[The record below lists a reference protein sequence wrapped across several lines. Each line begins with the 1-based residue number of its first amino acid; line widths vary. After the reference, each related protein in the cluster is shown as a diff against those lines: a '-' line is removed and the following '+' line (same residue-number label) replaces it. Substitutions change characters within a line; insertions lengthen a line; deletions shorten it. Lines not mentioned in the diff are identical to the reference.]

1 MAVCVYNQLRP
12 SPVEYEFKCRNAGVD
27 LRPFKDEIER
37 EIDHLCT
44 LRFQPDEIAY
54 LKGIRFIDPAFL
66 DVLRL
71 IQLNRDH
78 VKVYEKDGEL
88 KITISG
94 NWLLTI
100 WFEVPVL
107 AIVNEVYFRH
117 AIPRSPYPPEEARGQ
132 SMKEATEH
140 LQLWIDIAKIP
151 NKYGN
156 FKFADFGT
164 RRRFSFAWHDTVVKT
179 LSEQLPP
186 DIFVGTSNVFLAK
199 KYGVKAIG
207 TMAHE
212 LICGGQAQNVSL
224 ANSQKFMLEKWADE
238 FRGSLGTA
246 LSDTISMDAF
256 LADFD
261 LDLANR
267 FDSVRIDSGDPIQCG
282 EKMVAHYR
290 RLGINPM
297 AKTLIFSDGLDF
309 KKARDISMYFDGTI
323 KTSFGIGTKLTND
336 VPGYDPLNIVIK
348 MTRCNDRPV
357 AKISE
362 SPGKSMCT
370 DATYMAYL
378 KSVFDDRVVKFKK
391 RL

>member
-1 MAVCVYNQLRP
+1 MAQCVYNQIKP
-12 SPVEYEFKCRNAGVD
+12 CPVEYEFKCRNAGVD

-54 LKGIRFIDPAFL
+54 LKTIRFIDPSFL

-78 VKVYEKDGEL
+78 VRVYEKDGEL

-107 AIVNEVYFRH
+107 AIVNEVYFRN
-117 AIPRSPYPPEEARGQ
+117 IKPDGIEPERVVDGAMDRLL
-132 SMKEATEH
+132 S
-140 LQLWIDIAKIP
+140 KIKLIKDLP
-151 NKYGN
+151 
-156 FKFADFGT
+156 FKLADFGT
-164 RRRFSFAWHDTVVKT
+164 RRRFSLAWQDTVVKT
-179 LSEQLPP
+179 LARELPP
-186 DIFVGTSNVFLAK
+186 SIFVGTSNVFLAK

-212 LICGGQAQNVSL
+212 FIQCGQAQDVSL
-224 ANSQKFMLEKWADE
+224 ASSQKYMLEKWADE

-267 FDSVRIDSGDPIQCG
+267 FDSVRIDSGDPIECCN
-282 EKMVAHYR
+282 KLIDHYR
-290 RLGINPM
+290 RMGIDPM
-297 AKTLIFSDGLDF
+297 TKTAIFSDGLDF
-309 KKARDISMYFDGTI
+309 STAHDLSAFFDNKI
-323 KTSFGIGTKLTND
+323 KTSFGIGTNLTND
-336 VPGYDPLNIVIK
+336 IPGFKPLNIVIK
-348 MTRCNDRPV
+348 MTRCNDRAV

-370 DATYMAYL
+370 DTLYLAYL
-378 KSVFDDRVVKFKK
+378 KSVFDDRIAKFKK
-391 RL
+391 GF